1 MVRWPQVSS
10 RSQQTEQTQEYTALD
25 EVTWQWV
32 PNSADRAR
40 PQGDVARNYD
50 LVRTA
55 LDSSRVSASWTFV
68 AATDRTLL
76 NTTRGTPP
84 HGLPD
89 PATPTPFHA
98 ATSNDLIACTP
109 AHDLTADATTSV
121 PDADR
126 ACRENETSSQCPPY
140 DAAGRP
146 HQPLLPGTVDTD
158 RYPAGGIYRRGHH
171 AGRMWVGHS
180 ENQGTNF
187 VVTGETGSCRYDN
200 HRCHQWRQ
208 SCHHT
213 ITTTTGDTSDN
224 KVGMIPQFSYWFSV
238 Q

>member
-1 MVRWPQVSS
+1 MVRRAQVSS

-32 PNSADRAR
+32 SNSADRVR
-40 PQGDVARNYD
+40 PQSNVARNYD
-50 LVRTA
+50 LVRAA
-55 LDSSRVSASWTFV
+55 LYSGRVSASWTSV
-68 AATDRTLL
+68 AATDRTLHT
-76 NTTRGTPP
+76 TTRGTSP

-98 ATSNDLIACTP
+98 ATSSDLNACTP

-126 ACRENETSSQCPPY
+126 ACRKNETSSQCPPY

-146 HQPLLPGTVDTD
+146 HQPLLPGPVDTD
-158 RYPAGGIYRRGHH
+158 RYPASGIYRRGHY

-180 ENQGTNF
+180 ENQGANF
-187 VVTGETGSCRYDN
+187 ALLVALGVVVM
-200 HRCHQWRQ
+200 
-208 SCHHT
+208 
-213 ITTTTGDTSDN
+213 TTTGAISGD
-224 KVGMIPQFSYWFSV
+224 KVVIIP
-238 Q
+238 